1 LQTAAG
7 KTVSPATKNTKPRV
21 AIYSGNIPSTTFI
34 EQTIRNLA
42 DKGLDIVLI
51 GRVTRKI
58 SYPVNVKVVSVP
70 GSFLPGLFFAI
81 GQFLK
86 LFFRNPSYATRIMND
101 CLRGS
106 KNKHDA
112 VRKMGLLFSLVNN
125 KVNILHLQWGKTIQ
139 TTPEIFTLK
148 DIKVALS
155 FRGTHINI
163 SPLANETLANI
174 YREYFPRINGFHAV
188 SKAIVD
194 EGVKYGADR
203 DRIRVIYTSVN
214 NSGIPVE
221 AKKERT
227 ETIQIVSVGRHHWVK
242 GYTYAFDAMKVL
254 KERNVKFHYTLIAE
268 GKMPEELTFQ
278 LNDLDLYGDV
288 TVIPGMDHAS
298 LMQSLPK
305 FDVFLL
311 PSVGEGIANV
321 VLEAMSAG
329 LPSISTNC
337 GGMAEVIRDGVN
349 GFLVAPYSGEA
360 IADAVRKMQTLSEG
374 EIERIR
380 IAGKETLQKFNPETQ
395 AEAFLSFYNSLAAA

>member
-1 LQTAAG
+1 MSSA
-7 KTVSPATKNTKPRV
+7 TVNTKPRV

-42 DKGLDIVLI
+42 NKGLDIVLI
-51 GRVTRKI
+51 GRVTKKV
-58 SYPVNVKVVSVP
+58 SYPANVKVVSAP
-70 GSFLPGLFFAI
+70 GSFLPALFFAI

-86 LFFRNPSYATRIMND
+86 LFFRNPSYAMRIMKD

-112 VRKMGLLFSLVNN
+112 VRKMGLLYSLVNT

-174 YREYFPRINGFHAV
+174 YREYFPHISGFHAV
-188 SKAIVD
+188 SKAIVE

-203 DRIRVIYTSVN
+203 DKIKVIYTSVN
-214 NSGIPVE
+214 NSATPVE
-221 AKKERT
+221 AKT
-227 ETIQIVSVGRHHWVK
+227 EKTKTIQIVSVGRHHWVK
-242 GYTYAFDAMKVL
+242 GYTYAFDAMKAL

-268 GKMPEELTFQ
+268 GDMPEELTYQ
-278 LNDLDLYGDV
+278 LNDLDLLGDV
-288 TVIPGMDHAS
+288 TIIPGMDHAN

-305 FDVFLL
+305 FDIFLL

-329 LPSISTNC
+329 LPALSTNC
-337 GGMAEVIRDGVN
+337 GGMAEVIEDGVN

-360 IADAVRKMQTLSEG
+360 IADAIQKMQSLTAG
-374 EIERIR
+374 EIDSIR
-380 IAGKETLQKFNPETQ
+380 TAGKSTLQKFNPETQ
-395 AEAFLSFYNSLAAA
+395 ANAFLSFYNSLAAA